1 VTRGRRQ
8 LTAAFAA
15 LFLAAAAAG
24 CGSSNTAAP
33 PTTTAAAAPAAT
45 TTTPQP
51 ATSNACVPVPAALDK
66 RIIAHVILMHAHFD
80 KTKAA
85 RAATVPGYFYV
96 SGLVSGGGAKHML
109 ATWVTHGLEGKRE
122 IYSVDANA
130 ALISQYGA
138 STGASL
144 ELGVDAPGSFR
155 SRTCVAGPKASPG
168 IPAPSSGGGAPAGK

>member
-1 VTRGRRQ
+1 VTRGRSY
-8 LTAAFAA
+8 LTAAIAA
-15 LFLAAAAAG
+15 LLLAAVAAG
-24 CGSSNTAAP
+24 CGSANTAAP

-45 TTTPQP
+45 ITAPQP
-51 ATSNACVPVPAALDK
+51 SAGKACVPVPAALGE

-85 RAATVPGYFYV
+85 RATAAPGYYYV
-96 SGLVSGGGAKHML
+96 SGLVTGGGAKHLL
-109 ATWVTHGLEGKRE
+109 ATWVTHGLEGKHE
-122 IYSVDANA
+122 IYAVDANA

-144 ELGVDAPGSFR
+144 ELTVDAPGSFR

-168 IPAPSSGGGAPAGK
+168 SPAPSSGGGAPAGK